1 MIRPLG
7 LHPTGRDYF
16 SYVAAFRC
24 SLFSCKQLFRHLPF
38 PLSQHDSSATLSFL
52 QQAFLSPF
60 LQQAFCSVF
69 WLSFFT
75 TCAPA
80 ENPKGRSAT
89 NAIPRMSV
97 EIVFHW
103 ILFLRMKYD
112 LQCPISDTH
121 SSTSQNKTEC
131 NLLILYN
138 TRCISILDRLTII
151 SNYGISL
158 REKSMARLI

>member
-7 LHPTGRDYF
+7 LHPTGSDYF
-16 SYVAAFRC
+16 SYVAVFPY

-38 PLSQHDSSATLSFL
+38 PLSQHDSSAALSFL
-52 QQAFLSPF
+52 QQAS
-60 LQQAFCSVF
+60 CSVF

-97 EIVFHW
+97 EIVSHW

-151 SNYGISL
+151 SNYGVSL